1 MVSQHLLI
9 AKRMNGGAIV
19 TIGELDPSERGLA
32 CECECWHCGGR
43 LVARIGKQKRHHFAH
58 HRTADEDPRCG
69 ESALHLLGK
78 WLITRM
84 PCLPL
89 PSIEA
94 NSHRLVGRYG
104 AVLRSPE
111 HELFGEGSPLSIVA
125 VAEEVSLESGSRADL
140 LVTGEV
146 SGHPLP
152 VAIEIKVTHAVDDE
166 KLERLVG
173 QDLTTV
179 EIDLSKVY
187 RAGRYTIGDVERAL
201 QQPTNQRFLHCS
213 ADLVEWAAG
222 GDRTKQWLA
231 LERQLSEA
239 VHALGE
245 VTSSGTLMLPALPGP
260 PAWVRSRYGDVVDL
274 PSPSPMPVTARG
286 ARGLSVRQLQA
297 NRLEVEAEGWPT
309 PMPLLLKVPGHELAE
324 SPARFFD
331 GRLAFLELPV
341 TEGSDHSELVWGFHP
356 EHEAWSK
363 AQSARIEQVVRDAEV
378 IVEARSAEH
387 LARLESMLRAWLADH
402 PITLPPASPA
412 NFGLHEASIVA
423 AMEVTG
429 AVMPEIP
436 RVHQVESFERTGANS
451 FTLTVVPGGAALTLL
466 VVNEVLL
473 EGFIDRPAGGSWVW
487 IDYVDLVQISTAEEM
502 IDALHWGQSVKIDRW
517 VDDLLCRAAEREFPD
532 MVSAPTVLSNRLSLL
547 GDLYRLGMRQS
558 DWSLMYLAGLDFH
571 RTFAAAAIDWQLGV
585 VHALLYR
592 QTPPPKDYPAWMS
605 LLQAHYGV
613 RPTPRGGRPNE
624 RMNPYR
630 TLGMYLD
637 HLFRQC
643 LSGSVEAKPWA
654 ETMRGRLTMRYTRRL
669 GGRQRPG

>member
-9 AKRMNGGAIV
+9 AKRVNGGAIV

-84 PCLPL
+84 SCLPL

-104 AVLRSPE
+104 AVLQSPE
-111 HELFGEGSPLSIVA
+111 HALFGEVSPLSIVT

-140 LVTGEV
+140 LVTGEE

-152 VAIEIKVTHAVDDE
+152 VAVEIKVTHAVDDE
-166 KLERLVG
+166 KLERLVA

-179 EIDLSKVY
+179 EIDLSEVY

-239 VHALGE
+239 VNALGE
-245 VTSSGTLMLPALPGP
+245 AASSGTLMLPALPGP

-297 NRLEVEAEGWPT
+297 NRLEVEAEEWPT
-309 PMPLLLKVPGHELAE
+309 PMPLLLTVPGHELAE
-324 SPARFFD
+324 SPARFFE
-331 GRLAFLELPV
+331 GCLAFLEVPV
-341 TEGSDHSELVWGFHP
+341 TEDSDHSEIAWGNHP

-363 AQSARIEQVVRDAEV
+363 AQSARIDQVVREAE
-378 IVEARSAEH
+378 ILVEARSAEH
-387 LARLESMLRAWLADH
+387 VARLDATLRPWLAVQ
-402 PITLPPASPA
+402 PITLPPSSPA
-412 NFGLHEASIVA
+412 SFGLHEGSVVE
-423 AMEVTG
+423 AMEITG

-436 RVHQVESFERTGANS
+436 RVHQVEAFERTGANS
-451 FTLTVVPGGAALTLL
+451 FRLTVTGGAVLTLL
-466 VVNEVLL
+466 VINEVLL
-473 EGFIDRPAGGSWVW
+473 DGFLDRPAGGSWVW
-487 IDYVDLVQISTAEEM
+487 IDFVDLVQISTAKEM
-502 IDALHWGQSVKIDRW
+502 IDALHWGGSVKVDRW
-517 VDDLLCRAAEREFPD
+517 VDDLLCRAAEREFPE
-532 MVSAPTVLSNRLSLL
+532 MISVGTVLPNRLNLL
-547 GDLYRLGMRQS
+547 GDLYRAGIRLT
-558 DWSLMYLAGLDFH
+558 DWNYLYVAGLDFH
-571 RTFAAAAIDWQLGV
+571 RTFAASATDWQLGV
-585 VHALLYR
+585 VHALIYR
-592 QTPPPKDYPAWMS
+592 RTPPLKDYPAWMV
-605 LLQAHYGV
+605 LLQRHYSL
-613 RPTPRGGRPNE
+613 RPTPRDRRPKE

-637 HLFRQC
+637 HLSRRC
-643 LSGSVEAKPWA
+643 RSGGVVEKPWA
-654 ETMRGRLTMRYTRRL
+654 AIMREGLTTRYARRHGWRQYL
-669 GGRQRPG
+669 G